1 MHKLIIGTSLALVLA
16 CGPAA
21 ADTLYKCN
29 YATSR
34 TTKEPGKY
42 DLFVQYDGRSDR
54 AMAMDAFAYDKVRH
68 PDLVPVRVRS
78 LGGGEFRLQWEV
90 DDVRKGS
97 YSSDVSYIARLDVQA
112 LTLDVTISP
121 VAYPP
126 PWHFTGAC
134 IAEKLK

>member
-1 MHKLIIGTSLALVLA
+1 MRNLMVGISLVLA
-16 CGPAA
+16 LAGEPAA

-34 TTKEPGKY
+34 TTKEPGKH
-42 DLFVQYDGRSDR
+42 DLFIQYDGRSDR
-54 AMAMDAFAYDKVRH
+54 AMAMDSFAYDPVRH

-78 LGGGEFRLQWEV
+78 LGGREFQLQWEV

-97 YSSDVSYIARLDVQA
+97 YSSDLRYIARLDVQA
-112 LTLDVTISP
+112 LSVDVTISP
-121 VAYPP
+121 VSYPV